1 MDNKQ
6 RVLAA
11 MFQSSGY
18 AELGKLEIDFTEHGR
33 VLVLRGRV
41 SSYYIKQRAQE
52 IGKLMEG
59 VQQIVN
65 KLGVVVRMPLAE
77 TGRRS

>member
-1 MDNKQ
+1 MNGIE
-6 RVLAA
+6 RTLAEEL
-11 MFQSSGY
+11 SNSGY
-18 AELGKLEIDFTEHGR
+18 AELGKLSIIFDERGR
-33 VLVLRGRV
+33 VVTLRGRV
-41 SSYYIKQRAQE
+41 SSYYLKQRAQE

-65 KLGVVVRMPLAE
+65 KLEVVVRMPLAE